1 MKLKAIAT
9 LLTLCASA
17 AFADEAYF
25 VSSEIVHEN
34 RVLGSP
40 SMLVLANNSA
50 SLEAGDSYKLS
61 FIVKPNNEE
70 SVLISTNLNIA
81 GNSYNPAL
89 LVHLG
94 QEASVSIDDMTLSM
108 TVTRHTQ

>member
-1 MKLKAIAT
+1 MKHKVITT
-9 LLTLCASA
+9 LLALCASA

-25 VSSEIVHEN
+25 VSSEIIHEN
-34 RVLGSP
+34 RILGSP

-61 FIVKPNNEE
+61 FVIEPNNEE
-70 SVLISTNLNIA
+70 SVLVSTNLDIA
-81 GNSYNPAL
+81 GNSYSPAL
-89 LVHLG
+89 LVPLG